1 MNTHRYFAAALL
13 SAFAFQV
20 CAQTA
25 TSNSSTSATSS
36 SANQGNNQGI
46 TFNSDA
52 SGDSK
57 IRNVPALGGNS
68 FYGSFS
74 SDNCMVSA
82 GGGVTVVGFGANTV
96 VPYRDEQCDL
106 RRTFERIEQAAAA
119 QPQNAARL
127 HQAAN
132 DVLCMVS
139 ERVRAAMQ
147 YQGLCSP
154 IDITTA
160 DNALERQTVREDREQ
175 QRRVAEVYTPG

>member
-1 MNTHRYFAAALL
+1 MNTHRYFAAAVL
-13 SAFAFQV
+13 SAFALPV
-20 CAQTA
+20 WAQSA
-25 TSNSSTSATSS
+25 TSNSSTTATSS
-36 SANQGNNQGI
+36 AANLGNTQGI

-82 GGGVTVVGFGANTV
+82 GGGVTVVGFGANSV

-119 QPQNAARL
+119 QPNNAARL

-132 DVLCMVS
+132 DVLCMIS

-147 YQGLCSP
+147 HQGLCSP

-160 DNALERQTVREDREQ
+160 DNPLERQSVRDNRDD
-175 QRRVAEVYTPG
+175 QRRLAEVYSPG